1 MTRVSGST
9 NGRGGDGA
17 IADPPAVATRG
28 AAALATDEPGDFGW
42 GSAQRWA
49 GELVDA
55 LAGEVVLR
63 HATGRT
69 VLDLGHGA
77 PRVADWV
84 RPRAASLRVVDAIDL
99 GRGATIRLPLRDASF
114 EVVYSLRT
122 LPHLGHD
129 DDSSESAARSL
140 LHEVARILVPGGTA
154 LCQIANPRS
163 LWGLYHGV
171 RHPVTVIERGSLVL
185 ESPRGLTRFDTL
197 ARFAKLLP
205 PSLTLTQL
213 HGLRVFVILPQ
224 LLALPV
230 VGRLLAKLDWYARDR
245 APWRRFGTHLL
256 VVLRRSHAALAEPSG

>member
-1 MTRVSGST
+1 MGRVSGST
-9 NGRGGDGA
+9 NADEGDGV
-17 IADPPAVATRG
+17 IADPQSAGTRG
-28 AAALATDEPGDFGW
+28 ASALASDEPGDFGW

-55 LAGEVVLR
+55 LAGEVVMR
-63 HATGRT
+63 HATGRI

-77 PRVADWV
+77 PRVAEWV
-84 RPRAASLRVVDAIDL
+84 RPRAASLRVVDAVDL
-99 GRGATIRLPLRDASF
+99 GRGASIRLPFADGSF
-114 EVVYSLRT
+114 ELVYSLRT

-129 DDSSESAARSL
+129 EATSEAAARSL
-140 LHEVARILVPGGTA
+140 LHEIARILAPGGTA

-197 ARFAKLLP
+197 ARFGKLLP

-224 LLALPV
+224 LLALPII
-230 VGRLLAKLDWYARDR
+230 GRILARLDWYARDR

-256 VVLRRSHAALAEPSG
+256 LVLRRSHALPQSRA